1 MGIITRSLI
10 AAVLIQMSTG
20 VVVAGEALDLSKY
33 NGKQAVY
40 LDFWA
45 SWCVPCR
52 ESFPWLNK
60 IYSQYADKG
69 LKVIA
74 INLDAETE
82 DAKRFLKIYPAK
94 FEVIYDPEGEF
105 ATRFN
110 LQGMPSAV
118 LIGRDGKIFSQHVGF
133 KESKAEYYEDA
144 IQKLLSTDSGLTK
157 K

>member
-1 MGIITRSLI
+1 MGMLTRSLI
-10 AAVLIQMSTG
+10 AAVLIQVSAG
-20 VVVAGEALDLSKY
+20 VVVAGEPLDLSKY
-33 NGKQAVY
+33 KGKQAVY

-60 IYSQYADKG
+60 VYSQYADKG

-82 DAKRFLKIYPAK
+82 DAKKFLETYPAR

-110 LQGMPSAV
+110 LQGMPSSV
-118 LIGRDGKIFSQHVGF
+118 LIGRDGEIFGQHVGF
-133 KESKAEYYEDA
+133 KEGRVEHYEKA
-144 IQKLLSTDSGLTK
+144 IQKLLSADSSSIK